1 MYDYWSDDQRANK
14 WVLILKNKNKQ
25 IAKKPVICC
34 NKNKLKKKNTQW
46 KYLYNHTIYRNKH
59 NNDLHDHVYDDNED

>member
-34 NKNKLKKKNTQW
+34 NKNKLKKKHPMKIPIQS
-46 KYLYNHTIYRNKH
+46 Y
-59 NNDLHDHVYDDNED
+59 DL